1 MTSAASSMSA
11 VFPGLTGL
19 VLAGGRSRRL
29 GRDKV
34 VLPVSGRCM
43 LERMVD
49 LLQPVCDRVWISGRD
64 PQTVGLG
71 APLHLE
77 WVPDEVTG
85 KGPLCGILTCLRKAK
100 GPVLAVA
107 CDLPLLDQ
115 TTLETLVTAW
125 RNKSSEHVMTTYLQQ
140 ETGFIESLVAIYEP
154 SAEPLLAMALEAGR
168 CKISAAIP
176 ENLRYHIPYSQN
188 QAEVFFNVNYPA
200 DLAMLRQL
208 GLVHEKET

>member
-1 MTSAASSMSA
+1 MMHDSSTPTKS
-11 VFPGLTGL
+11 PGLTGL

-43 LERMVD
+43 LEHMVD
-49 LLQPVCDRVWISGRD
+49 LLGPVCDRVWVSGRD
-64 PQTVGLG
+64 AGSVGLG

-85 KGPLCGILTCLRKAK
+85 KGPLAGILTGLRKAR

-107 CDLPLLDQ
+107 CDLPLLDLA
-115 TTLETLVTAW
+115 TLEKLVAAW
-125 RNKSSEHVMTTYLQQ
+125 RNKPDNLVMTTYLQQ
-140 ETGFIESLVAIYEP
+140 ETGFIESLVAIYDP
-154 SAEPLLAMALEAGR
+154 AAEPLLANALERGR

-176 ENLRYHIPYSQN
+176 EHLRCHIPYSLNDSQ
-188 QAEVFFNVNYPA
+188 VFFNVNYPS
-200 DLAMLRQL
+200 DLAVLRRL
-208 GLVHEKET
+208 GLVEETEP